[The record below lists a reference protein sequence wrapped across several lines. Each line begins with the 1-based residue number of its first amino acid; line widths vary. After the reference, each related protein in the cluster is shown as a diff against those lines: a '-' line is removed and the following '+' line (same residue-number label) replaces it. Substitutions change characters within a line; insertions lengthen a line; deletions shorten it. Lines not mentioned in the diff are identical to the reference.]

1 MDIKNI
7 IEIQQIRQLLINE
20 PLLLSFFE
28 LLIIMI
34 NEKIS
39 YRVEDEIETEDSE
52 EEETNIDYLS
62 D

>member
-1 MDIKNI
+1 MDITNI

-34 NEKIS
+34 NEKINI
-39 YRVEDEIETEDSE
+39 EDEIETEDSE

>member
-1 MDIKNI
+1 MDITNI
-7 IEIQQIRQLLINE
+7 IEIQQIRELLINE

-34 NEKIS
+34 NEKINI
-39 YRVEDEIETEDSE
+39 EDEIETEDSE

>member
-1 MDIKNI
+1 MDITNI